1 LGIFTAP
8 SRRVAPLT
16 DTQLPRVFEMRIAGS
31 SYGLGVTERAWQWL
45 TSPSERHTMS
55 LRTQGEHT
63 PAHGSTCCPKPR
75 PPRSATYGRFD
86 TESRQRFPFVP
97 LAMLPAPRSGTDARS
112 RRSRTLQPLRGGAH
126 PRSRCPLCV
135 SCRFPEAVLPFVHAT
150 RRHLV
155 APDGEMWSYA
165 HGSSAASRCMRSVAS
180 ALCTPHRPSAGI
192 GASPV
197 PSLLP
202 AYACVACNVMHVRRM
217 CGYPCVRWV
226 QSQVSAWAA
235 PFPFYPSEV
244 AVVST
249 R

>member
-1 LGIFTAP
+1 
-8 SRRVAPLT
+8 
-16 DTQLPRVFEMRIAGS
+16 
-31 SYGLGVTERAWQWL
+31 
-45 TSPSERHTMS
+45 MS

-63 PAHGSTCCPKPR
+63 PAQGPTCRHKPR
-75 PPRSATYGRFD
+75 ASRSAVYGRFA
-86 TESRQRFPFVP
+86 TESRQRIPFVP
-97 LAMLPAPRSGTDARS
+97 LAMLPAPRRGTDARS
-112 RRSRTLQPLRGGAH
+112 RRSWTLQPLRGGAQ

-135 SCRFPEAVLPFVHAT
+135 SCRLPEAVLPFVHAT
-150 RRHLV
+150 RRHLA
-155 APDGEMWSYA
+155 APDGEMWSHA

-180 ALCTPHRPSAGI
+180 ALCAPHRPSAGI

-217 CGYPCVRWV
+217 CGYPCVRWA